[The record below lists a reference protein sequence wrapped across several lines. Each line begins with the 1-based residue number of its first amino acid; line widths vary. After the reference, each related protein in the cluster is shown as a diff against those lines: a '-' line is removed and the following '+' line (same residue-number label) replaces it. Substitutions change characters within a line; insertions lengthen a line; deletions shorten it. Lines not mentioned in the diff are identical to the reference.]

1 MASEGG
7 GMQDAV
13 RQVEGISAALVGIDP
28 ADNQALAVN
37 VHAKLEKLRD
47 GTGDA
52 GVQNAANACIG
63 LVEKII
69 FQEVSPADGKA
80 QLAEALE
87 ALARKCE
94 GGDGAD
100 AMRAVIEHLEDISAA
115 LVLVDPTDN
124 QALAV
129 GIHSKFEKLKS
140 ITEDAAVREAAD
152 HCVSI
157 VEKIIFQEVAPA
169 DGIAQIGDALTALRR
184 KCQYGDSADADGELA
199 ELELAINAGVGNIA
213 KDLDFDMDA
222 DDDAAAKEPSAP
234 AAPPKPAA
242 APLQQDAEGFFV
254 DTAAAS
260 KPKAKFKREIDIS
273 TLDASLLTEFISEA
287 QEHFANADSALLRL
301 ENAPADVDIINELF
315 RVFHTIKGV
324 AGFLALDGIQ
334 ALAHAT
340 ESLMDKAREKV
351 FVLNSAAI
359 DLIFSTVDTLKKEV
373 ESLTAA
379 LENSTAYVV
388 QEIMDQ
394 IIASVAAMNDSL
406 LNNKPMPKLGE
417 ILINEGKVSPSEV
430 DSVLREQERRPGT
443 KMGEILVERGVV
455 APSDVAQALERQG
468 SPPGKGVVVVKESVK
483 VDTEK
488 LDKLVDMIGE
498 LVITESMVTGE
509 LEGKG
514 FQSSRLGVNARQLK
528 KITRQLQEIGL
539 SMRMMSLKAT
549 FNKMARLVRD
559 LARKA
564 GKEIDFVSV
573 GEDTELDKSVIEHIA
588 DPLVHMIRN
597 SADHG
602 LEPPD
607 EREATGKPRTG
618 TITLKAYQKGGS
630 ICVEIQDDGRG
641 LNRDAILKKAIQK
654 GILEPGAQV
663 SDQEINH
670 LIFAPGFSTAAQV
683 TDISGRGVG
692 MDVVKKNV
700 EALRGR
706 IEIHTKMGEGT
717 TFIIHLP
724 LTLAIMDGM
733 VVCAGDERF
742 ILPTFSVVENFKPV
756 AKDLT
761 DVMGAQKMVMCHGQ
775 LLPLYS
781 LAEVMGKK
789 NTVTVDEGI
798 VMVVEDAGKRTGLL
812 VDKIIGQQQ
821 TVIKKLGDGVGKI
834 EGVSGGAIMPDG
846 KVSLIID
853 VAETV
858 KLSMKS
864 GSTIADPRG

>member
-1 MASEGG
+1 MANENGG
-7 GMQDAV
+7 GQDAV
-13 RQVEGISAALVGIDP
+13 KMAEEIAAALAAVDP
-28 ADNQALAVN
+28 SDNQALAVN

-47 GTGDA
+47 GSGDA
-52 GVQNAANACIG
+52 TVQNGANECITII
-63 LVEKII
+63 EKII
-69 FQEVSPADGKA
+69 FQELTPAEGKEKA
-80 QLAEALE
+80 SAALS
-87 ALARKCE
+87 ALIAKLS
-94 GGDGAD
+94 GGGAD
-100 AMRAVIEHLEDISAA
+100 DSIHAVLELVEDISGA

-129 GIHSKFEKLKS
+129 GIHSKLEKLRAAS
-140 ITEDAAVREAAD
+140 EDAVVQAGANDCIAL
-152 HCVSI
+152 
-157 VEKIIFQEVAPA
+157 VEKIIFQDIKPEE
-169 DGIAQIGDALTALRR
+169 GIKQIGDRLTQLRR
-184 KCQYGDSADADGELA
+184 DCQYGKDAGGDNSGLNVVANA
-199 ELELAINAGVGNIA
+199 ETGDIA
-213 KDLDFDMDA
+213 KDLSFDMDA
-222 DDDAAAKEPSAP
+222 DDDAKP
-234 AAPPKPAA
+234 AAPPA
-242 APLQQDAEGFFV
+242 APLKQDSAGFFV
-254 DTAAAS
+254 DPAAAA
-260 KPKAKFKREIDIS
+260 KPAVKFKREIDIS
-273 TLDASLLTEFISEA
+273 TLDASLLSEFIAEA
-287 QEHFANADSALLRL
+287 QEHFANADDALLRL
-301 ENAPADVDIINELF
+301 EVTPADVDIINELF

-324 AGFLALDGIQ
+324 AGFLSLDAIQ

-373 ESLTAA
+373 DSLTKA
-379 LENSTAYVV
+379 LETNTTYVV

-394 IIASVAAMNDSL
+394 IIASVNAMHDSL
-406 LNNKPMPKLGE
+406 VNNKPMPKLGE
-417 ILINEGKVSPSEV
+417 ILINEGKVSPEEV
-430 DSVLREQERRPGT
+430 ESVLHEQERRPGT
-443 KMGEILVERGVV
+443 KVGEILVERGAVV
-455 APSDVAQALERQG
+455 PSDISQALEKQG
-468 SPPGKGVVVVKESVK
+468 AAPSTKGVAVVKESVK
-483 VDTEK
+483 VDTDK

-498 LVITESMVTGE
+498 LVITESMVTGG
-509 LEGKG
+509 LEGKD

-559 LARKA
+559 LAKKA
-564 GKEIDFVSV
+564 NKEIAFVSE

-607 EREATGKPRTG
+607 EREALGKPRTG
-618 TITLKAYQKGGS
+618 TVTLRAYQKGGS
-630 ICVEIQDDGRG
+630 ICIEIQDDGRG
-641 LNRDAILKKAIQK
+641 LNRKAIFKKAVEK
-654 GILEPGAQV
+654 GILAADAQV
-663 SDQEINH
+663 SDAEIHH

-706 IEIHTKMGEGT
+706 IEIKTKEGEGT

-733 VVCAGDERF
+733 VVCAGDERY
-742 ILPTFSVVENFKPV
+742 ILPTFSVVENFKP
-756 AKDLT
+756 ALNELT
-761 DVMGAQKMVMCHGQ
+761 DVMGTQKMVMCHGQ

-789 NTVTVDEGI
+789 NTVSVENGI

-821 TVIKKLGDGVGKI
+821 TVIKKLGEGVGKI
-834 EGVSGGAIMPDG
+834 DGVSGGAIMPDG

-858 KLSMKS
+858 KLAMRS
-864 GSTIADPRG
+864 GSTIEAPAEIF

>member
-1 MASEGG
+1 MASENG
-7 GMQDAV
+7 GMQDVLRMA
-13 RQVEGISAALVGIDP
+13 EEIAAALAAIDP
-28 ADNQALAVN
+28 TDNQALAVN

-47 GTGDA
+47 GSSDA
-52 GVQNAANACIG
+52 AAQSAANDCITII
-63 LVEKII
+63 EKII
-69 FQEVSPADGKA
+69 FQEIAPADGKA
-80 QLAEALE
+80 QAAEALA
-87 ALARKCE
+87 ALIGKC
-94 GGDGAD
+94 GDGASGD
-100 AMRAVIEHLEDISAA
+100 GSMQEVIEIVEDISAT
-115 LVLVDPTDN
+115 LILVDPTDN

-129 GIHSKFEKLKS
+129 GIHSKLEKLRGAS
-140 ITEDAAVREAAD
+140 EDAVVQAAAIE
-152 HCVSI
+152 CVSM
-157 VEKIIFQEVAPA
+157 VEKIIFQDVKPEE
-169 DGIAQIGDALTALRR
+169 GIAQIAERLTVLRR
-184 KCQYGDSADADGELA
+184 GLQYVDGAPAALEEGVAVDVGD
-199 ELELAINAGVGNIA
+199 IAG
-213 KDLDFDMDA
+213 DLDFDMDA
-222 DDDAAAKEPSAP
+222 DDGDTSR
-234 AAPPKPAA
+234 KPAA
-242 APLQQDAEGFFV
+242 APPLKQDTDGFFV
-254 DTAAAS
+254 DTSSKS
-260 KPKAKFKREIDIS
+260 KPAVKFRREIDIS
-273 TLDASLLTEFISEA
+273 TLDASLLGEFIAEA
-287 QEHFANADSALLRL
+287 QEHFANADGALLRL
-301 ENAPADVDIINELF
+301 EAAPADVDIINELF

-379 LENSTAYVV
+379 LENNTTYVV

-394 IIASVAAMNDSL
+394 IIASVNAMNDSL

-417 ILINEGKVSPSEV
+417 ILVKEGKVSPEEV
-430 DSVLREQERRPGT
+430 ESVLNEQERRPGT
-443 KMGEILVERGVV
+443 KMGEILVERGAV
-455 APSDVAQALERQG
+455 APSDISQALEKQG
-468 SPPGKGVVVVKESVK
+468 TTANRGVVVVKESVK

-498 LVITESMVTGE
+498 LVITESMVTGG
-509 LEGKG
+509 LEGKD

-564 GKEIDFVSV
+564 GKEIAFVSE
-573 GEDTELDKSVIEHIA
+573 GEDTELDKSVIEHIS

-602 LEPPD
+602 LEHPD
-607 EREATGKPRTG
+607 EREAAGKPRAG

-641 LNRDAILKKAIQK
+641 LNRDAIFKKAVEK
-654 GILEPGAQV
+654 GILAPDAQV
-663 SDQEINH
+663 SDTEVNH

-706 IEIHTKMGEGT
+706 IEINTKIGEGT
-717 TFIIHLP
+717 TFVIHLP

-733 VVCAGDERF
+733 VVCAGDERY
-742 ILPTFSVVENFKPV
+742 ILPTFSVVENFKPAV
-756 AKDLT
+756 GDLT
-761 DVMGAQKMVMCHGQ
+761 DVMGTQKMVMCHGQ

-789 NTVTVDEGI
+789 NTVSIENGI

-821 TVIKKLGDGVGKI
+821 TVIKKLGEGVGKI
-834 EGVSGGAIMPDG
+834 DGVSGGAIMPDG

-858 KLSMKS
+858 KLAMRS
-864 GSTIADPRG
+864 GSTIAAPES

>member
-1 MASEGG
+1 
-7 GMQDAV
+7 MQ
-13 RQVEGISAALVGIDP
+13 S
-28 ADNQALAVN
+28 
-37 VHAKLEKLRD
+37 
-47 GTGDA
+47 
-52 GVQNAANACIG
+52 AANACIA

-69 FQEVSPADGKA
+69 FQEIKPD
-80 QLAEALE
+80 E
-87 ALARKCE
+87 
-94 GGDGAD
+94 
-100 AMRAVIEHLEDISAA
+100 
-115 LVLVDPTDN
+115 
-124 QALAV
+124 
-129 GIHSKFEKLKS
+129 
-140 ITEDAAVREAAD
+140 
-152 HCVSI
+152 
-157 VEKIIFQEVAPA
+157 
-169 DGIAQIGDALTALRR
+169 GIAQIGDALTALRR
-184 KCQYGDSADADGELA
+184 GCQYGDGA
-199 ELELAINAGVGNIA
+199 AGVAVDGGAAAADHGDLA
-213 KDLDFDMDA
+213 KDMDFDMDA
-222 DDDAAAKEPSAP
+222 AEDEAAAKKAAPP
-234 AAPPKPAA
+234 AAPLK
-242 APLQQDAEGFFV
+242 QDADGFFV
-254 DTAAAS
+254 DTSAKA
-260 KPKAKFKREIDIS
+260 KPTVKFKREIDIS
-273 TLDASLLTEFISEA
+273 TLDASLLSEFIAEA
-287 QEHFANADSALLRL
+287 QEHFANADDALLRL
-301 ENAPADVDIINELF
+301 EASPADVDIINELF

-324 AGFLALDGIQ
+324 AGFLSLDAIQ

-351 FVLNSAAI
+351 FVLNAAAI

-373 ESLTAA
+373 DSLTTA
-379 LENSTAYVV
+379 LESNTTYVV

-394 IIASVAAMNDSL
+394 IIASVNAMHDSL
-406 LNNKPMPKLGE
+406 INNKPMPKLGE
-417 ILINEGKVSPSEV
+417 ILVAQGKVTPPEIE
-430 DSVLREQERRPGT
+430 SVLNEQERRPGT

-455 APSDVAQALERQG
+455 APSDVSQALEKQG
-468 SPPGKGVVVVKESVK
+468 NAAANKGPVVVKESVK
-483 VDTEK
+483 VDTDK

-498 LVITESMVTGE
+498 LVITESMVTGG
-509 LEGKG
+509 LEGKD

-559 LARKA
+559 LAKKA
-564 GKEIDFVSV
+564 NKEIAFVSE

-607 EREATGKPRTG
+607 EREAAGKLRTG
-618 TITLKAYQKGGS
+618 TITLRAYQKGGS
-630 ICVEIQDDGRG
+630 ICIEIQDDGRG
-641 LNRDAILKKAIQK
+641 LNRDAIFKKAVEK
-654 GILEPGAQV
+654 GILSPDAQV
-663 SDQEINH
+663 SDAEINH

-706 IEIHTKMGEGT
+706 IEINTKKGEGT

-733 VVCAGDERF
+733 VVCAGNERY
-742 ILPTFSVVENFKPV
+742 ILPTFSVVENFKP
-756 AKDLT
+756 ALSDLT
-761 DVMGAQKMVMCHGQ
+761 DVMGTQKMVMCHGQ

-789 NTVTVDEGI
+789 NTVTVENGI

-821 TVIKKLGDGVGKI
+821 TVIKKLGEGVGKI
-834 EGVSGGAIMPDG
+834 DGVSGGAIMPDG

-858 KLSMKS
+858 KLAMKS
-864 GSTIADPRG
+864 GSTIADPKA

>member
-1 MASEGG
+1 MASESG

-13 RQVEGISAALVGIDP
+13 RQVEDISAALVGIDP
-28 ADNQALAVN
+28 VDNQALAVH
-37 VHAKLEKLRD
+37 VHAKIEKLRD
-47 GTGDA
+47 GASDI

-69 FQEVSPADGKA
+69 FQEVAPADGKA
-80 QLAEALE
+80 QLAAALE

-94 GGDGAD
+94 GGDGAE
-100 AMRAVIEHLEDISAA
+100 AMRAVIENLEEISAA
-115 LVLVDPTDN
+115 LVMVDPTDN

-129 GIHSKFEKLKS
+129 GIHSKLEKMK
-140 ITEDAAVREAAD
+140 AATDDPGVREAAD
-152 HCVSI
+152 HCVSL
-157 VEKIIFQEVAPA
+157 VEKIIFQELAPA
-169 DGIAQIGDALTALRR
+169 DGIAKIGDALTALRR
-184 KCQYGDSADADGELA
+184 KCQYGDSAEITGDDLA
-199 ELELAINAGVGNIA
+199 ELELAINANVGNIA

-222 DDDAAAKEPSAP
+222 DDDAAAKGPP
-234 AAPPKPAA
+234 APPKPAA
-242 APLQQDAEGFFV
+242 APLKQDAEGFFV
-254 DTAAAS
+254 DTSSAAA
-260 KPKAKFKREIDIS
+260 KPKAKFKREVDIS

-373 ESLTAA
+373 ETLTAA
-379 LENSTAYVV
+379 LENNTVYVV

-394 IIASVAAMNDSL
+394 IIASVNAMNDGL
-406 LNNKPMPKLGE
+406 LGNRPLPKLGE
-417 ILINEGKVSPSEV
+417 ILVNEGKVSPSEV

-455 APSDVAQALERQG
+455 SPGDISQALERQG
-468 SPPGKGVVVVKESVK
+468 TPPGKGVVVVKESVK

-509 LEGKG
+509 LQGKD

-602 LEPPD
+602 LEPPE
-607 EREATGKPRTG
+607 EREAAGKRRTG
-618 TITLKAYQKGGS
+618 TVTLKAYQKGGS

-641 LNRDAILKKAIQK
+641 LNRDAIFKKAVEK
-654 GILEPGAQV
+654 GVLDPNAQV
-663 SDQEINH
+663 SDDEINH

-706 IEIHTKMGEGT
+706 IEIHTKLGEGT

-733 VVCAGDERF
+733 VVCAGDERY
-742 ILPTFSVVENFKPV
+742 ILPTFSVVENFKPL

-789 NTVTVDEGI
+789 STVTVDDGI

-812 VDKIIGQQQ
+812 VDSILGQQQ

-834 EGVSGGAIMPDG
+834 DGVSGGAIMPDG

-858 KLSMKS
+858 KLSMRS
-864 GSTIADPRG
+864 GSTIASPKG

>member
-7 GMQDAV
+7 VQDVVKAA
-13 RQVEGISAALVGIDP
+13 EEIAAALAATDP

-47 GTGDA
+47 GSSDA
-52 GVQNAANACIG
+52 AVQNGANECITII
-63 LVEKII
+63 EKII
-69 FQEVSPADGKA
+69 FQEISPADGKK
-80 QLAEALE
+80 QVAEALS
-87 ALARKCE
+87 ALIRKCSGGGAAG
-94 GGDGAD
+94 GGDS
-100 AMRAVIEHLEDISAA
+100 MQEVIEIVEDISAS
-115 LVLVDPTDN
+115 LILVDPTDN

-129 GIHSKFEKLKS
+129 GIHSKLEKLRGAS
-140 ITEDAAVREAAD
+140 EDANVQAAASE
-152 HCVSI
+152 CVAM
-157 VEKIIFQEVAPA
+157 VEKIIFQEIKPEE
-169 DGIAQIGDALTALRR
+169 GIAKIAERLTTLRR
-184 KCQYGDSADADGELA
+184 GFQYVEGASVPLEEGGAGASGGGDL
-199 ELELAINAGVGNIA
+199 A

-222 DDDAAAKEPSAP
+222 DEGDST
-234 AAPPKPAA
+234 PKTAA
-242 APLQQDAEGFFV
+242 APLKQDADGFFV
-254 DTAAAS
+254 DTSA
-260 KPKAKFKREIDIS
+260 KAKPEVKFRREIDVS
-273 TLDASLLTEFISEA
+273 TLDASLLTEFIAEA
-287 QEHFANADSALLRL
+287 QEHFANADAALLRL
-301 ENAPADVDIINELF
+301 EVTPADVDIINELF

-324 AGFLALDGIQ
+324 AGFLSLDAIQ

-373 ESLTAA
+373 ESLTLA
-379 LENSTAYVV
+379 LENNTQYVV

-394 IIASVAAMNDSL
+394 IIASVHAMNESL

-417 ILINEGKVSPSEV
+417 ILVKEGKVSPEEV
-430 DSVLREQERRPGT
+430 ESVLHEQERRPGT
-443 KMGEILVERGVV
+443 KMGEILVERGAVG
-455 APSDVAQALERQG
+455 PNDISQALEKQG
-468 SPPGKGVVVVKESVK
+468 APVNKGVVVIKESVK
-483 VDTEK
+483 VDTDK

-498 LVITESMVTGE
+498 LVITESMVTGG
-509 LEGKG
+509 LAGKDL
-514 FQSSRLGVNARQLK
+514 QSTRLGVNARQLT

-564 GKEIDFVSV
+564 DKEIAFVSE
-573 GEDTELDKSVIEHIA
+573 GEDTELDKSVIEHIS

-602 LEPPD
+602 LEHPD
-607 EREATGKPRTG
+607 EREAVGKSRTG
-618 TITLKAYQKGGS
+618 TITLRAYQKGGS
-630 ICVEIQDDGRG
+630 ICVEVQDDGKG
-641 LNRDAILKKAIQK
+641 LDRDAIFKKAVEK
-654 GILEPGAQV
+654 GLLAPDAQL
-663 SDQEINH
+663 SDAEIH
-670 LIFAPGFSTAAQV
+670 HMIFAPGFSTAAQV

-700 EALRGR
+700 ESLRGR
-706 IEIHTKMGEGT
+706 IEINTKPGQGT
-717 TFIIHLP
+717 TFVIHLP

-733 VVCAGDERF
+733 IVCAGDERY
-742 ILPTFSVVENFKPV
+742 ILPTFSVVENFKP
-756 AKDLT
+756 AKTDLT
-761 DVMGAQKMVMCHGQ
+761 DVMGTQKMVMCHGQ

-789 NTVTVDEGI
+789 NTISIDNGI

-821 TVIKKLGDGVGKI
+821 TVIKKLGEGVGKI
-834 EGVSGGAIMPDG
+834 DGVSGGAIMPDG

-858 KLSMKS
+858 KLAMRS
-864 GSTIADPRG
+864 GSTIEDPEN